1 LSKRKPTT
9 NSRTLN
15 SSNSNYR
22 NYNKVGQP
30 NEGLAFL
37 ETILIAMSFKTK
49 FITCASLTA
58 IVIFALWFSFKFL
71 FIFGEGVKAGELN
84 RIVRKG
90 YIFKTYE
97 GRVIQAGFSTRDTKI
112 IQSNEF
118 VFSVKDKRVA
128 DSLMYHCS
136 GRTVE
141 LHYKEYK
148 GALPW
153 RGQEKFIVDK
163 IISVR

>member
-1 LSKRKPTT
+1 MT
-9 NSRTLN
+9 
-15 SSNSNYR
+15 
-22 NYNKVGQP
+22 
-30 NEGLAFL
+30 
-37 ETILIAMSFKTK
+37 FKTK
-49 FITCASLTA
+49 LIASASLTA
-58 IVIFALWFSFKFL
+58 VIIFALWFSFKF
-71 FIFGEGVKAGELN
+71 FFVFGEGVKAGELN

-90 YIFKTYE
+90 YVFKTYE
-97 GRVIQAGFSTRDTKI
+97 GKVIQSGFSSRDTKV

-118 VFSVKDKRVA
+118 VFSVKDKAIA

-153 RGQEKFIVDK
+153 RGQERFIVDQ